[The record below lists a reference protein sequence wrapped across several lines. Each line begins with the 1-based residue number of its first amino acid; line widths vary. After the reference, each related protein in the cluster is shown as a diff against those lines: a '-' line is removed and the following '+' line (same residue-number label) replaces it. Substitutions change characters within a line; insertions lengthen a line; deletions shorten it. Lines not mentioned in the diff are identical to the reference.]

1 MNSRTVVSFFVAFI
15 LPVLLLV
22 EAIRSKVWAHKRLV
36 LTLFITIYGST
47 IQLKETNDGYRHRE
61 MVYTHYQD
69 LSFQEWLVELRNILT
84 FEVNDSGA
92 QDVYKHVLSY
102 FVVLIGVP
110 ALFFTL
116 VAFVYGYF
124 FSGSLLIVFRNF
136 SKAKMDYLLWFFVFI
151 FFLTKNLEGINTVRT
166 WTGMWVLFYAC
177 ARFYEIKKL
186 KYLLLMFVPPLI
198 HFGYFL
204 IIIPAIIVLV
214 FGVRPAVYL
223 VLYLASSFLNV
234 VNPLKDFGE
243 SFQSYSLVESKTRVY
258 GVDAEVDADLGQK
271 IEMASS
277 TKERRIWKIA
287 KIAKIQSWAIFVLV
301 IGLVRCGVYGKSMNV
316 LENRLL
322 SIGILTLTLSNSTWF
337 LTAVSNR
344 TELIGIVFTL
354 ASFLLFM
361 FRTRTGATMG
371 YSNRIFRRY
380 QVVSMIVFIPFFT
393 YGLSNILDW
402 IFVCNLIAPFVS
414 WIDPELNITIKE
426 MIRWVFAG

>member
-1 MNSRTVVSFFVAFI
+1 
-15 LPVLLLV
+15 
-22 EAIRSKVWAHKRLV
+22 
-36 LTLFITIYGST
+36 
-47 IQLKETNDGYRHRE
+47 
-61 MVYTHYQD
+61 
-69 LSFQEWLVELRNILT
+69 
-84 FEVNDSGA
+84 SGA

-258 GVDAEVDADLGQK
+258 RSE
-271 IEMASS
+271 E
-277 TKERRIWKIA
+277 
-287 KIAKIQSWAIFVLV
+287 
-301 IGLVRCGVYGKSMNV
+301 
-316 LENRLL
+316 
-322 SIGILTLTLSNSTWF
+322 
-337 LTAVSNR
+337 
-344 TELIGIVFTL
+344 
-354 ASFLLFM
+354 
-361 FRTRTGATMG
+361 
-371 YSNRIFRRY
+371 
-380 QVVSMIVFIPFFT
+380 
-393 YGLSNILDW
+393 
-402 IFVCNLIAPFVS
+402 
-414 WIDPELNITIKE
+414 
-426 MIRWVFAG
+426 